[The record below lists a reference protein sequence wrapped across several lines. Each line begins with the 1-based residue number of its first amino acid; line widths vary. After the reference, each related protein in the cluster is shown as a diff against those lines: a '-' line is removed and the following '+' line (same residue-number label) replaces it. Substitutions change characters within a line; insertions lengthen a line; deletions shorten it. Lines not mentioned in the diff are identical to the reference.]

1 MKTEWTP
8 QEVYQQLSEWIE
20 KHNQEKN
27 IVAYISKK
35 ETKEMLRHSQRKMFR
50 WLFSEISKHLWED
63 PEDIKQNFLKWLFW
77 TRKVKLWKLEFE
89 NAIKPTT
96 SELTK
101 EEAIFFINSIIKFIE
116 KYWVPCKYT
125 SLDFKNLIETYER
138 TL

>member
-1 MKTEWTP
+1 MKIEWTP
-8 QEVYQQLSEWIE
+8 NEVYKQLAEYIE
-20 KHNQEKN
+20 KHNQQTEL
-27 IVAYISKK
+27 VAYISKK

-63 PEDIKQNFLKWLFW
+63 SEDIKQNFLKWLFW

-101 EEAIFFINSIIKFIE
+101 EEAIYFINNIIKFIE
-116 KYWVPCKYT
+116 KYGVPCKYT